1 MVRKIDLRGVTIG
14 HWGAIDELMAK
25 QMHEGKFEDTLVTIE
40 WSEGTPS
47 LGLGLHEDAVMV
59 DVDLARSE
67 GFEVGRRYA
76 YGGGTG
82 VHTPD
87 TPNYLLYYQNDDT
100 SLLAE
105 TDKSGEANVGGL
117 ERIGLDAEY
126 SSIGDTEVVIDGSN
140 YKVIAGAAA
149 SVHLR
154 NYWSVTGGIVWDF
167 SEAGTILDDAIDIPP
182 EKFEDKDTDSLTAR
196 IQPLVSLLDEDES
209 IDTSKREVLDT
220 VAEANVEALLGDVP
234 IEEAEW
240 RPEEREFIEEM
251 ADFFQSDTWIQR
263 RSTARMCRRVSPEYE
278 VGVAAYK
285 SRKLIKTSV
294 VVDDDGRIRDSLISG
309 DPYLRPQPTVTE
321 PGLLD
326 ELETEIRGLE
336 PSDEATIRETIAAV
350 FDRPEVEV
358 PGIDP
363 SDVADPVA
371 RAAANAEPVPDYL
384 ARQ

>member
-1 MVRKIDLRGVTIG
+1 MVRKIDLRGTTIG

-25 QMHEGKFEDTLVTIE
+25 QMHDGTFEDTLVTIE
-40 WSEGTPS
+40 WSEETPS
-47 LGLGLHEDAVMV
+47 LGLGLHEDADMV
-59 DVDLARSE
+59 DVELAESE

-87 TPNYLLYYQNDDT
+87 TPNYLLYYRNEDT
-100 SLLAE
+100 TILEE
-105 TDKSGEANVGGL
+105 TDKSGEANVDGL
-117 ERIGLDAEY
+117 EQFGLDAEY

-149 SVHLR
+149 STHLR
-154 NYWSVTGGIVWDF
+154 DYWSVTGGVVWDF

-196 IQPLVSLLDEDES
+196 IQPLSSLLDDED
-209 IDTSKREVLDT
+209 IDVSKRAVLDA
-220 VAEANVEALLGDVP
+220 VAEANVAALLGDVP

-240 RPEEREFIEEM
+240 RPEERRFIDEM

-263 RSTARMCRRVSPEYE
+263 RSTARMCRRVPPSFE

-294 VVDDDGRIRDSLISG
+294 VVDDAGRIHDVLISG

-326 ELETEIRGLE
+326 EMETAVSGLDATDE
-336 PSDEATIRETIAAV
+336 PAITEVLADI
-350 FDRPEVEV
+350 FDRSGVEV
-358 PGIDP
+358 PGIEP
-363 SDVADPVA
+363 SDVADPLV
-371 RAAANAEPVPDYL
+371 RAAQNTEPIPDYL